1 MQGIKNAARLAFI
14 FIFGGI
20 CYGLMEV
27 IFRGRTHYSMFIAGG
42 ICFSLIILLDNRF
55 GGRISLFTLSLLGS
69 AVITAVEFIF
79 GVIFNIWLGMTVWD
93 YSSAPFNLLG
103 QVCLPFSLLWII
115 VSAAA
120 ILLNRFVLSRAFSR
134 KSQGVN
140 AKKCKNF

>member
-1 MQGIKNAARLAFI
+1 MQGIKNAAKLAFI

-55 GGRISLFTLSLLGS
+55 RGRISLFTLSLLGS

-79 GVIFNIWLGMTVWD
+79 GVIFNIWLGMNVWD

-134 KSQGVN
+134 
-140 AKKCKNF
+140 